1 MAILTIR
8 DFKAKNIIRDKERPY
23 IMIKVLSTKKVAVLN
38 VFASND
44 RAAKHAKQK
53 LIELKE
59 RIEKTHNYR

>member
-1 MAILTIR
+1 MLTIR

>member
-1 MAILTIR
+1 MLTIR
-8 DFKAKNIIRDKERPY
+8 DFKAKNIIRDKDRPY

-59 RIEKTHNYR
+59 

>member
-1 MAILTIR
+1 MLTIR
-8 DFKAKNIIRDKERPY
+8 DFKAKNIIRDKDRPY

>member
-1 MAILTIR
+1 MLTIR
-8 DFKAKNIIRDKERPY
+8 DSKAKNIIRDKERPY